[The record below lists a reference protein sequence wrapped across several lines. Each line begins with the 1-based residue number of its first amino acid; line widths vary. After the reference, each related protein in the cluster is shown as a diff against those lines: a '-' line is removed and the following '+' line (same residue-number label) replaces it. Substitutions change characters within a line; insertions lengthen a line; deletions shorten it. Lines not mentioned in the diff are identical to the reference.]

1 MNERHGGSRVGKTSS
16 RESFSQSDDKRSKH
30 RLILSFRELITPA
43 APHVMADKVVGR
55 PWTAEEDNL
64 LIQAVAVHGQNDNW
78 KQVAL
83 AVPGRTNKACR
94 KVRGY

>member
-1 MNERHGGSRVGKTSS
+1 MV
-16 RESFSQSDDKRSKH
+16 
-30 RLILSFRELITPA
+30 
-43 APHVMADKVVGR
+43 DKVVGR

-64 LIQAVAVHGQNDNW
+64 LVQAVAIHGQNDNW

-94 KVRGY
+94 KVGYQQFGPPTSVTDNISYHPKSDGSTLYVPL

>member
-1 MNERHGGSRVGKTSS
+1 
-16 RESFSQSDDKRSKH
+16 
-30 RLILSFRELITPA
+30 
-43 APHVMADKVVGR
+43 MADKVVGR

-94 KVRGY
+94 KVRSQEATSPTLKAIMYFIQPE

>member
-1 MNERHGGSRVGKTSS
+1 MRVSVDLT
-16 RESFSQSDDKRSKH
+16 RSGAVSAQDSAWFF
-30 RLILSFRELITPA
+30 RSVYSFRELIIPA
-43 APHVMADKVVGR
+43 VPYVMADKVVGR

-64 LIQAVAVHGQNDNW
+64 LIQAVAIHGQNDNW

-94 KVRGY
+94 KVRDQ